1 MKFSTLVLFTLLSV
15 IAIGQSTVSSVPN
28 PKSSTTNGY
37 VSNPDGILSPDDV
50 GIIDNIC
57 AQIEANDSFQ
67 VAFAI
72 LNSIGSEVPKDFAG
86 RLFNQWGVGHA
97 ERDDGLLVLFVMD
110 QRRIEFETGY
120 GTEQILTD
128 YQCVQ
133 LQQEHMIPHFKNSDY
148 SAGLVAGAEAIQQVL
163 RGQVIDRQM
172 VQSIEEEQIAYEQEL
187 LVEQQNRQRNLIV
200 GVTAWHA
207 VGLILFLIALLIARF
222 RQDPYDKYNTIKY
235 FGVWIWAVLFP
246 ITHIFV
252 VIFAK
257 KLKQRYRDMIRFSSK
272 TDEIMR
278 KLSEEDEDEYLS
290 RGQVT
295 EELVKS
301 VDYDVWITDKS
312 DDVLVLAYRPLFSK
326 YSTCPK
332 CHFKTYFK
340 VYDRQIVAPS
350 YVSAGRG
357 ERKHECANCKHIDVK
372 SYHIPRL
379 RRSNRTSSG
388 GSWSGSSSSGGSFGG
403 GSFGGGSFGGGSSGG
418 GGGGSSW

>member
-1 MKFSTLVLFTLLSV
+1 MKFSTLFLFLLLTV
-15 IAIGQSTVSSVPN
+15 FAVGQSYVNDVPN
-28 PKSSTTNGY
+28 PKNSGTNGY
-37 VSNPDGILSPDDV
+37 VSNPDGILSTDEV

-57 AQIEANDSFQ
+57 AQIEQNDSFQ
-67 VAFAI
+67 VAFAV
-72 LNSIGSEVPKDFAG
+72 LNSIGTEVPKDFAG
-86 RLFNQWGVGHA
+86 KLFNHWGIGHA

-120 GTEQILTD
+120 GTEQVLTD

-133 LQQEHMIPHFKNSDY
+133 LQQDYMIPHFKNGDY
-148 SAGLVAGAEAIQQVL
+148 STGLVEGAKAIQQVL
-163 RGQVIDRQM
+163 NGKVVDRQM
-172 VQSIEEEQIAYEQEL
+172 TQSLEEEQISYEQEL
-187 LVEQQNRQRNLIV
+187 LFEQQNRKRNLII

-207 VGLILFLIALLIARF
+207 IGLVLFLIALLIVRF

-278 KLSEEDEDEYLS
+278 KLGEQDEDEYLS

-340 VYDRQIVAPS
+340 VYDRQVIAPTYS
-350 YVSAGRG
+350 SSGQG
-357 ERKHECANCKHIDVK
+357 ERKHECAHCKHVNVK
-372 SYHIPRL
+372 TYHIPRL
-379 RRSNRTSSG
+379 RRSSRTSSG

-403 GSFGGGSFGGGSSGG
+403 GSFGGGSSGG